1 MSCSSIR
8 SKDPSDNGQLATGQL
23 AARGNFY
30 LTSFS
35 ERKDCRPEEA
45 LEEDKRQLHINKPR
59 PLKRNQKEKEKK
71 KEMKGRKE
79 LEDIFT
85 KVELNESGKKVPL
98 REQWCLSEM

>member
-59 PLKRNQKEKEKK
+59 PLKRNQKEK
-71 KEMKGRKE
+71 KERNERKE
-79 LEDIFT
+79 GTRRYIY
-85 KVELNESGKKVPL
+85 KSRVK
-98 REQWCLSEM
+98 